1 MQKEF
6 RLFSVPTLQRFEDRT
21 QHIAR
26 GENIG
31 RLLIAF
37 NFTFNGDAA
46 VIAERMEPLQQRGKI
61 HLSLPHRRFKSEIMS
76 VGRITAILAMNP
88 ADIFSDYV
96 KRIHGI
102 GLAVQDQIGGVE
114 IDSKVGQ
121 SHVLKQT
128 QQGDGCLLPGF
139 EQQILAVCLQMRGH
153 TPHRGHEPGIKRI
166 VISALP
172 EIVSSAGEIISS
184 LIQGIIK
191 ALPKLLQNAPKI
203 INTIIDGI
211 KGFIFKIG
219 DIGKDI
225 IEGLWEGIK
234 SMGDWLWDKISGFF
248 GGVWDGICGFFG
260 ISSPSKEMAWVGEM
274 LNRGLAEG
282 IENTEFLSVRAA
294 EQMGEAVTDA
304 VSGING
310 NVAVGAQLSDH
321 LRSVYDAVT
330 TRTPTTET
338 VAYRAAAGMVNG
350 MQTAMQ
356 TSASPVRLEIPLV
369 IDGLEFSRAIIP
381 DLREVMRANPEVA
394 VRI

>member
-1 MQKEF
+1 M
-6 RLFSVPTLQRFEDRT
+6 
-21 QHIAR
+21 IA
-26 GENIG
+26 
-31 RLLIAF
+31 
-37 NFTFNGDAA
+37 
-46 VIAERMEPLQQRGKI
+46 
-61 HLSLPHRRFKSEIMS
+61 
-76 VGRITAILAMNP
+76 
-88 ADIFSDYV
+88 
-96 KRIHGI
+96 GI
-102 GLAVQDQIGGVE
+102 IEGL
-114 IDSKVGQ
+114 
-121 SHVLKQT
+121 
-128 QQGDGCLLPGF
+128 
-139 EQQILAVCLQMRGH
+139 
-153 TPHRGHEPGIKRI
+153 
-166 VISALP
+166 ISALP

-330 TRTPTTET
+330 TRTPTTEA

-356 TSASPVRLEIPLV
+356 TSASPVRH
-369 IDGLEFSRAIIP
+369 
-381 DLREVMRANPEVA
+381 
-394 VRI
+394 